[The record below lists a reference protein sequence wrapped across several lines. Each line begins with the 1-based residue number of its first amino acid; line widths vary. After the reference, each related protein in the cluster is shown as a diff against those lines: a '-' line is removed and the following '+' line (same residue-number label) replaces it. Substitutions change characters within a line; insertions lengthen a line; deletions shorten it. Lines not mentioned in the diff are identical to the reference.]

1 MSIKVTSITVEYSEG
16 KTLDENVAEMAK
28 LADKYDCRVHASR
41 KYDAGVN
48 VYPLDSVDSAV
59 QRYNTENCC
68 EPSCPH
74 PKY

>member
-41 KYDAGVN
+41 KYA
-48 VYPLDSVDSAV
+48 
-59 QRYNTENCC
+59 R
-68 EPSCPH
+68 
-74 PKY
+74 